1 MQNIE
6 THVIDDKKV
15 FKKAKILFNNL
26 KTDPASVIFAEQFL
40 DNRLL
45 KKLKKIKIRC
55 SRQLLNLVNL
65 ADSKGLLD
73 DGGKVLTRTDYVEKR
88 EIDRSTLYSFDSPFQ
103 LLHADIGNLE
113 FLGKNT
119 TFPQYLL
126 VIVDLYSSKV
136 YTLSM
141 KS

>member
-45 KKLKKIKIRC
+45 KKLKK
-55 SRQLLNLVNL
+55 SRYDV
-65 ADSKGLLD
+65 
-73 DGGKVLTRTDYVEKR
+73 
-88 EIDRSTLYSFDSPFQ
+88 
-103 LLHADIGNLE
+103 
-113 FLGKNT
+113 
-119 TFPQYLL
+119 
-126 VIVDLYSSKV
+126 VDNC
-136 YTLSM
+136 
-141 KS
+141 